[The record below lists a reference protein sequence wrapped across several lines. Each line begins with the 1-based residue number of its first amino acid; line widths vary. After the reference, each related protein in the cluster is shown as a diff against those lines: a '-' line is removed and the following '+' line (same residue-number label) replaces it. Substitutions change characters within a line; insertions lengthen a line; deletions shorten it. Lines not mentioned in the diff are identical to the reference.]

1 MAGIFICYRRDDSA
15 GYAGRLYDSLALRFG
30 EDLIFMDVD
39 TIPWGRDYVDVV
51 QSTLDSA
58 EVVLVLLGRGWLI
71 ERAGGQSRLDE
82 PDDPVR
88 QEIVGALARRH
99 IRTVPVLFDGAPIR
113 WRAGYRRSCGRSR
126 A

>member
-51 QSTLDSA
+51 QSTLTPPKSSSSCS
-58 EVVLVLLGRGWLI
+58 EG
-71 ERAGGQSRLDE
+71 AG
-82 PDDPVR
+82 
-88 QEIVGALARRH
+88 
-99 IRTVPVLFDGAPIR
+99 
-113 WRAGYRRSCGRSR
+113 
-126 A
+126 